1 MRFRKWQT
9 ALVCLVALA
18 LVAFAPVRRGRARA
32 ASGYI
37 VTDLGV
43 LNGNQK
49 SIAYALD
56 GCGRIAGV
64 SILLNQNDSSTPRH
78 PVLWDD
84 SQRPQPTPSPVIDM
98 GTLGGDNAT
107 ASALNNFG
115 VAAGYSSNAAGDT
128 QHAFIWHDD
137 NGDHATQPGEMK
149 DLGTLPGDTL
159 SQAYGVNDSGQVVGL
174 SELNSQNG
182 FADHA
187 FIWSNGT
194 MQSIPASNGLTPF
207 RAYAINNAGQVVG
220 VAATSSGASHAY
232 QLSGD
237 TLTDLGTLG
246 GRNSF
251 ANGINE
257 AGQVV
262 GNSDLNSGSASPPSH
277 AFVWS
282 PGPVMINLGTLGGSN
297 SIAYDINASG
307 DVVGSS
313 EVTGGPSH
321 AFIWHDADADGQ
333 ADPGE
338 MKDLNTLLPPSTG
351 WTLQEARSINDSGQ
365 IVGYGLNPSSQTH
378 AFLLTPTNFTPAPCA
393 TPAPSSISNVSGSGV
408 FNSTATLTAT
418 LLKSVNTPLS
428 GKTVSFT
435 LNGNPV
441 CVVGGTPACPSTDS
455 NGVATLAGVSLS
467 GINAG
472 TYPNAV
478 EASFAGELTIAASNG
493 TGLLTVNRA
502 DQTISFGTLSAKT
515 FGDPDFSVNASASS
529 DLSVVFSA
537 TGNCTVSGST
547 VHITGAGTCTITASQ
562 PGNTNY
568 NAAPDVAQSFPIAKA
583 SQTITFGD
591 IGDMRFGNIDFPVI
605 ATATS
610 GLAVSFS
617 ATGNCTIV
625 SGNKVH
631 LTGAGSCTVTAS
643 QAGDF
648 NYNAAAPVPQSFQ
661 IAKAPASITLTTP
674 SFGKP
679 VAIGQTVTFDAVVK
693 IDTLSIFSTTAFPG
707 GTIQFQ
713 VDNNAPV
720 TVVCGSAQDVSLPGT
735 CGASFST
742 SILTAGLHTVSASYS
757 GDANFFPSALPV
769 AVGVFVGSDIS
780 FSQSLYTV
788 AERAGSVQI
797 NITRGEDTTSAA
809 SVDYFTDDGSIPS
822 VAVPCSSVTGLAL
835 ERCDYTRS
843 AGTLNFAPGET
854 QKSFTVLVNDDS
866 YAEGTETLTLH
877 LSNPTGGVIGRATAT
892 LQITDDQPESV
903 GNPVDDPSFFVRQ
916 HYHDFLNREADQ
928 SGLNFWTGGITS
940 CGTDSNCTA
949 VKRVDTSAAFFL
961 SIEFQDT
968 GYLVERIYKVA
979 FGDAD
984 GSSNFP
990 SQHTLKVPFVRL
1002 REFLRD
1008 TQEIGSTPTQV
1019 IVGVGNWQQQLE
1031 DNKNA
1036 FVLEFVSRQTFR
1048 NTGLLSLA
1056 PAQYVDKLNANAG
1069 SVLTQAERDQLV
1081 SQLTTS
1087 DTPAARASV
1096 LRSIAENPLL
1106 NANEKNRAFVL
1117 MQFFG
1122 YLRRN
1127 PDDAPDADYTGYDF
1141 WLQKLNQFNGDFV
1154 QAEMV
1159 KAFITSTE
1167 YRQRFGQP

>member
-32 ASGYI
+32 ASSYT

-43 LNGNQK
+43 LNGDQK
-49 SIAYALD
+49 SVAYALD

-64 SILLNQNDSSTPRH
+64 SILNQNDSSTPRH

-84 SQRPQPTPSPVIDM
+84 SQQPQPTPSPVIDM
-98 GTLGGDNAT
+98 GTLGGSNAT
-107 ASALNNFG
+107 AFALNGFA
-115 VAAGYSSNAAGDT
+115 VAVGDSYNASDDR
-128 QHAFIWHDD
+128 HAFIWHDD
-137 NGDHATQPGEMK
+137 NGNHLSDPGEMK
-149 DLGTLPGDTL
+149 DLGTLSGDSL
-159 SQAYGVNDSGQVVGL
+159 SQAYGINDSSQVVGL
-174 SELNSQNG
+174 SEDING
-182 FADHA
+182 SEHA
-187 FIWSNGT
+187 FIWSQATG
-194 MQSIPASNGLTPF
+194 MQAIAPSNGLTPF
-207 RAYAINNAGQVVG
+207 RAYAINNDGQIVG
-220 VAATSSGASHAY
+220 VALTASVAAHAY
-232 QLSGD
+232 RLSHG

-257 AGQVV
+257 AGLVV
-262 GNSDLNSGSASPPSH
+262 GNSDVSASGSSSR
-277 AFVWS
+277 AFIWF
-282 PGPVMINLGTLGGSN
+282 PDTGNKTDLGTLTGGSN

-307 DVVGSS
+307 DAVGSS
-313 EVTGGPSH
+313 EVTGGASH
-321 AFIWHDADADGQ
+321 AFIWHDADGDRV
-333 ADPGE
+333 ADPGD
-338 MKDLNTLLPPSTG
+338 MQDLNTLTSGSG

-365 IVGYGLNPSSQTH
+365 IVGYGLNPSSQPH
-378 AFLLTPTNFTPAPCA
+378 AFLLTPANFTPAPCA

-418 LLKSVNTPLS
+418 LLKSGSTPLS

-435 LNGNPV
+435 LNGAAV
-441 CVVGGTPACPSTDS
+441 CGTGSTPACPTTDS

-467 GINAG
+467 GLNAG
-472 TYPNAV
+472 TYPV
-478 EASFAGELTIAASNG
+478 GASFAGELTIAASNG
-493 TGLLTVNRA
+493 TGTLTVNRA
-502 DQTISFGTLSAKT
+502 DQTISFGVLSGKT
-515 FGDPDFSVNASASS
+515 FGDPDFSVSANASSG
-529 DLSVVFSA
+529 LPVGFSA
-537 TGNCTVSGST
+537 TGNCTVNGST

-568 NAAPDVAQSFPIAKA
+568 KAAPDVAQSFTIAKA
-583 SQTITFGD
+583 SQTITFGPL
-591 IGDMRFGNIDFPVI
+591 GNHNFGELDFGVDATGGASGNPV
-605 ATATS
+605 T
-610 GLAVSFS
+610 FS
-617 ATGNCTIV
+617 TQGNCTIV
-625 SGNKVH
+625 NSNNINLVH
-631 LTGAGSCTVTAS
+631 LTGAGSCSVTAS
-643 QAGDF
+643 QAGDS
-648 NYNAAAPVPQSFQ
+648 NYNAAASVTQSFTIFKASVIIFPSVSPNPSIAGQEVTLGAFIQ
-661 IAKAPASITLTTP
+661 IDRL
-674 SFGKP
+674 SFSSP
-679 VAIGQTVTFDAVVK
+679 TAV
-693 IDTLSIFSTTAFPG
+693 PG
-707 GTIQFQ
+707 GSVQFQ
-713 VDNNAPV
+713 VDGKDVGGPV
-720 TVVCGSAQDVSLPGT
+720 TCSSGGLRNS
-735 CGASFST
+735 CGASIKT
-742 SILTAGLHTVSASYS
+742 SGLTAGSHGLRVNYS
-757 GDANFFPSALPV
+757 GDANFFSSTNGIGLTV
-769 AVGVFVGSDIS
+769 QSGVEFT
-780 FSQSLYTV
+780 QATYTV
-788 AERAGSVQI
+788 GERDGSVS
-797 NITRGEDTTSAA
+797 ITVHRMGDTTSAA
-809 SVDYFTDDGSIPS
+809 SVDYATDDGSTPS

-835 ERCDYTRS
+835 ERCDYTRA
-843 AGTLNFAPGET
+843 AGTLNFAPNET
-854 QKSFTVLVNDDS
+854 QKSFNVLVNDDS
-866 YAEGTETLTLH
+866 YAEGTETLSLR
-877 LSNPTGGVIGRATAT
+877 LSNPVGFVLGTQASAT
-892 LQITDDQPESV
+892 LQITDDQPESA

-968 GYLVERIYKVA
+968 GYLVERIYKTA

-990 SQHTLKVPFVRL
+990 SQHTLKVPVVRL

-1096 LRSIAENPLL
+1096 LRSIAENPVL
-1106 NANEKNRAFVL
+1106 NA
-1117 MQFFG
+1117 
-1122 YLRRN
+1122 
-1127 PDDAPDADYTGYDF
+1127 
-1141 WLQKLNQFNGDFV
+1141 
-1154 QAEMV
+1154 
-1159 KAFITSTE
+1159 
-1167 YRQRFGQP
+1167 

>member
-32 ASGYI
+32 ASGYN

-43 LNGNQK
+43 LNGDQK
-49 SIAYALD
+49 SVAYALD

-64 SILLNQNDSSTPRH
+64 SILLNQSDSTIPRR

-84 SQRPQPTPSPVIDM
+84 SRQPQPTPSPVTDM

-137 NGDHATQPGEMK
+137 NGNHLSDPGEMK
-149 DLGTLPGDTL
+149 DLGTLDGDSL
-159 SQAYGVNDSGQVVGL
+159 SQAYGINDSGQVVGL

-220 VAATSSGASHAY
+220 VALTASSAVHAY
-232 QLSGD
+232 RLSHG
-237 TLTDLGTLG
+237 TLTDFGTLTNL

-257 AGQVV
+257 AGVVV
-262 GNSDLNSGSASPPSH
+262 GNADVSASGSSSH
-277 AFVWS
+277 AFIWF
-282 PGPVMINLGTLGGSN
+282 PDTGNKTDLNTLGGSN

-313 EVTGGPSH
+313 EVAGGTSH
-321 AFIWHDADADGQ
+321 AFIYTG
-333 ADPGE
+333 GV
-338 MKDLNTLLPPSTG
+338 MKDLNTLTSGSG

-365 IVGYGLNPSSQTH
+365 IVGYGLNPSNQPH

-393 TPAPSSISNVSGSGV
+393 TPAPSSISVSGTGV

-418 LLKSVNTPLS
+418 LTSGGSPLVN
-428 GKTVSFT
+428 KTVSFT
-435 LNGNPV
+435 LNGAV
-441 CVVGGTPACPSTDS
+441 CGVSNTPACPTTDS
-455 NGVATLAGVSLS
+455 NGVATLTLS
-467 GINAG
+467 GLNAG
-472 TYPNAV
+472 TYPIA
-478 EASFAGELTIAASNG
+478 ASFAGELTIAASNG
-493 TGLLTVNRA
+493 MGTLTVSPA
-502 DQTISFGTLSAKT
+502 DQTISFGALPGKT
-515 FGDPDFSVNASASS
+515 FGDPDFSVSASASS
-529 DLSVVFSA
+529 GLPVGFSA

-568 NAAPDVAQSFPIAKA
+568 NAAAPNVAQSFTIAKA
-583 SQTITFGD
+583 SQTITFSPPGD
-591 IGDMRFGNIDFPVI
+591 HIFGELDFGVDATGGASGNPVTF
-605 ATATS
+605 TAQ
-610 GLAVSFS
+610 
-617 ATGNCTIV
+617 GNCTIV
-625 SGNKVH
+625 NKNNINLVH
-631 LTGAGSCTVTAS
+631 LTGAGSCSVTAS
-643 QAGDF
+643 QAGDSNF
-648 NYNAAAPVPQSFQ
+648 NAAPSVTQSFTTVPALVIIFPSVSPNPSIAGQEVTLGAFIQ
-661 IAKAPASITLTTP
+661 IDRLGFASPA
-674 SFGKP
+674 
-679 VAIGQTVTFDAVVK
+679 AV
-693 IDTLSIFSTTAFPG
+693 PG
-707 GTIQFQ
+707 GSVQFQ
-713 VDNNAPV
+713 VDGKDVGGPV
-720 TVVCGSAQDVSLPGT
+720 PCGHSEFSLRNS
-735 CGASFST
+735 CGAAITT
-742 SILTAGLHTVSASYS
+742 SGLTAGSHSLRVNYS
-757 GDANFFPSALPV
+757 GDANFLSSTNGIGLTVQSGVEFTQATYIVGERDGSASITV
-769 AVGVFVGSDIS
+769 RRVG
-780 FSQSLYTV
+780 
-788 AERAGSVQI
+788 
-797 NITRGEDTTSAA
+797 DTASAA
-809 SVDYFTDDGSIPS
+809 SVDYATDDGSTPS

-835 ERCDYTRS
+835 ERCDYTRA
-843 AGTLNFAPGET
+843 AGTLHFAPNET

-866 YAEGTETLTLH
+866 YAEGTETLSLR
-877 LSNPTGGVIGRATAT
+877 LSNPVGFVLGTQATAT
-892 LQITDDQPESV
+892 LQITDDSPESA
-903 GNPVDDPSFFVRQ
+903 GNPVDDAQFFVRE

-928 SGLNFWTGGITS
+928 SGLQFWTGGITS
-940 CGTDSNCTA
+940 CGGDANCTA

-968 GYLVERIYKVA
+968 GYLVERIYKTA

-990 SQHTLKVPFVRL
+990 SQHTLKVPVVRL

-1031 DNKNA
+1031 DNKSA
-1036 FVLEFVSRQTFR
+1036 FVLEFVSRQTFQ
-1048 NTGLLSLA
+1048 NTGLLSLG

-1087 DTPAARASV
+1087 DTPAARANV
-1096 LRSIAENPLL
+1096 LRAIAENPVL
-1106 NANEKNRAFVL
+1106 NAQEKNRAFVL

-1127 PDDAPDADYTGYDF
+1127 PDDAQDTDYTGYDF

-1159 KAFITSTE
+1159 KAFITSIE